1 MKHYTYPLLLALIL
15 WQCRPKQPDTSP
27 VQFAGKP
34 DVPSSIKQEHEL
46 LLRQIHQ
53 LTLFQDSTGIKAK
66 ELSDLMKNHF
76 QEEEDF
82 VLPPLGLLPSLSRGH
97 LPEAS
102 DDIALLIEKF
112 RSQAAHMSAEHQLIK
127 AFFNEL
133 REAAKEDGHPEVDVL
148 ADAVH
153 KHAEVEEQ
161 VYYPTVILIGEYL
174 ELRGSQDRSAGQ

>member
-1 MKHYTYPLLLALIL
+1 MKLSICLVLLALIL

-34 DVPSSIKQEHEL
+34 GVPSSIKAEHEL
-46 LLRQIHQ
+46 LLRQMHH
-53 LTLFQDSTGIKAK
+53 LTLFQDSTGIRATA
-66 ELSDLMKNHF
+66 LSDLMKNHF

-82 VLPPLGLLPSLSRGH
+82 VLPPLGLLPSLSVGH
-97 LPEAS
+97 LPEAK

-112 RSQAAHMSAEHQLIK
+112 RSQSAHMSAEHQLIK

-133 REAAKEDGHPEVDVL
+133 REAANEDGHPEVDAL
-148 ADAVH
+148 AEAVH

-161 VYYPTVILIGEYL
+161 VYYPTVILIGDYL
-174 ELRGSQDRSAGQ
+174 KLRGSQDRSPGQ